1 MGVKAKQ
8 RCGKMKKERFEK
20 TLEKE
25 AEKGKGFLKEFKE
38 FAMKGNVLDL
48 AVGVIIGGA
57 FSSIVTSLVTN
68 ILTPII
74 TLLTGKVSFTDLF
87 ISLDGNEYPTLAA
100 AQEVGASTLN
110 YGLFIQSVID
120 FIIIAF
126 VIFLIVKG
134 INKIRNIGKK
144 EEEEPAPTTKKCP
157 FCMSE
162 IDIKA
167 TRCPH
172 CTSQLDTDGE

>member
-1 MGVKAKQ
+1 
-8 RCGKMKKERFEK
+8 MKKERFEK

-100 AQEVGASTLN
+100 AQEESL
-110 YGLFIQSVID
+110 
-120 FIIIAF
+120 
-126 VIFLIVKG
+126 
-134 INKIRNIGKK
+134 
-144 EEEEPAPTTKKCP
+144 
-157 FCMSE
+157 
-162 IDIKA
+162 
-167 TRCPH
+167 
-172 CTSQLDTDGE
+172 